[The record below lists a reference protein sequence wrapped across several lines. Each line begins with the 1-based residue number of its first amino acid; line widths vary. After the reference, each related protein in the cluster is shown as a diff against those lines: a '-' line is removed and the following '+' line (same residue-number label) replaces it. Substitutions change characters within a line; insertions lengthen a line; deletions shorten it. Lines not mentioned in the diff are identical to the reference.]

1 MWSSIRLPALLV
13 AALGLILLL
22 DPPVHAQE
30 AEDVGAQAAEPA
42 ARSYYGRRHDP
53 ECRMGSASPEY
64 LLKMAKLRIP
74 DESLAEPRWVG
85 PYRELR
91 LHALHGGERIS
102 VVPFDEQGEVTAEA
116 AEQIRSIFCGTRRRC
131 EASVDPRLVRLLY
144 VIAFHF
150 EAREIVVVS
159 GIRLPEEDGR
169 TSNHHVG
176 RAVDLIVPGVPNEE
190 VAAYAR
196 EFGRVGV
203 GYYPVSGFV
212 HLDVRDRSFF
222 WRDPSGPGETNC
234 TQAILPDVAREVDE
248 LYDAR
253 FEDPRT
259 WAPVPLPPDPE
270 DPEARPERRADRLDE
285 LDDEAAV
292 AAIFDGQLRDELRV
306 AEREV
311 SAAATR
317 RAAAARRRA
326 ERAERQA
333 AAAQPAARDTAVVAG
348 TPAEATAERRNGDSG
363 ETQASADAGPQAAA
377 AQDSSNTSSPP
388 TTVATALPG
397 TS

>member
-1 MWSSIRLPALLV
+1 MWSSIRLLYLVV
-13 AALGLILLL
+13 AALALILLL
-22 DPPVHAQE
+22 DLPAQAQE
-30 AEDVGAQAAEPA
+30 ADEVGSHAVEPA
-42 ARSYYGRRHDP
+42 ERSYYGRRRDP
-53 ECRMGSASPEY
+53 ECRMGTASPEY
-64 LLKMAKLRIP
+64 LLKMAKLRTP
-74 DESLAEPRWVG
+74 DESLPEPRWVG

-91 LHALHGGERIS
+91 LRALHGGRS
-102 VVPFDEQGEVTAEA
+102 VTVVPFDEGGEVTVEA
-116 AEQIRSIFCGTRRRC
+116 AEQIRSIFCGSHRRC
-131 EASVDPRLVRLLY
+131 EASVDPRLIRLLY

-159 GIRLPEEDGR
+159 GIRLPEEDSR

-190 VAAYAR
+190 VASYAR

-222 WRDPSGPGETNC
+222 WRDPSGPGEENC
-234 TQAILPDVAREVDE
+234 TQAILPEVAREVDE

-285 LDDEAAV
+285 IDDEAAM
-292 AAIFDGQLRDELRV
+292 ASIFDASLREELRA

-326 ERAERQA
+326 ERAER
-333 AAAQPAARDTAVVAG
+333 
-348 TPAEATAERRNGDSG
+348 EATARAESSG
-363 ETQASADAGPQAAA
+363 EAAVTVETTEDPGAAIAPPQ
-377 AQDSSNTSSPP
+377 DDSNTTSPP

>member
-1 MWSSIRLPALLV
+1 MWSSIRLPVLLV
-13 AALGLILLL
+13 TALGLILLL
-22 DPPVHAQE
+22 DPAAQAQE
-30 AEDVGAQAAEPA
+30 VEDAGAQAAEPA
-42 ARSYYGRRHDP
+42 ARTYYGRRHDP
-53 ECRMGSASPEY
+53 DCRMGTASPEY

-74 DESLAEPRWVG
+74 DGSLPEPRWVG

-91 LHALHGGERIS
+91 LRAVHGGRS
-102 VVPFDEQGEVTAEA
+102 VTLVPFDEQGEVTTEA
-116 AEQIRSIFCGTRRRC
+116 AEQLRSIFCGARRGC

-234 TQAILPDVAREVDE
+234 TQAILPEVAREVDE

-259 WAPVPLPPDPE
+259 WSPVPLPPDPV
-270 DPEARPERRADRLDE
+270 DPEARPERRADRLDDI
-285 LDDEAAV
+285 DDEAAV
-292 AAIFDGQLRDELRV
+292 AAIFESQLRDELKV

-311 SAAATR
+311 TAAATR

-333 AAAQPAARDTAVVAG
+333 AAERAATETSSSTAQADGPRDPAAPSAATSTLEPCAVE
-348 TPAEATAERRNGDSG
+348 PA
-363 ETQASADAGPQAAA
+363 AAQA

-388 TTVATALPG
+388 TTVATARPG

>member
-1 MWSSIRLPALLV
+1 MWSSIRLPSLLV
-13 AALGLILLL
+13 ATLGLILIL
-22 DPPVHAQE
+22 DAPADAQE
-30 AEDVGAQAAEPA
+30 LEDVGAQAAEPA
-42 ARSYYGRRHDP
+42 ERSYYGRRHDP
-53 ECRMGSASPEY
+53 DCRMGSATPEY
-64 LLKMAKLRIP
+64 ALKMAKLRIP
-74 DESLAEPRWVG
+74 DTTLPEPQWIG

-91 LHALHGGERIS
+91 LRSAHGGRSIT
-102 VVPFDEQGEVTAEA
+102 VVPFDEQGELTSDA
-116 AEQIRSIFCGTRRRC
+116 AEQIKAVFCGSRHACNAT
-131 EASVDPRLVRLLY
+131 VDPRLVRLLY

-176 RAVDLIVPGVPNEE
+176 RAVDLLVPGVPNEE
-190 VAAYAR
+190 VASYAR

-259 WAPVPLPPDPE
+259 WSPVPLPPDPV
-270 DPEARPERRADRLDE
+270 DPEARPERRADRLDDI
-285 LDDEAAV
+285 DDEAAV
-292 AAIFDGQLRDELRV
+292 AAIFESQLRDELKV

-311 SAAATR
+311 TAAATR

-333 AAAQPAARDTAVVAG
+333 AAERAATEASSTTAQAAGPHDPAAPSPAASTPEPRVVE
-348 TPAEATAERRNGDSG
+348 PA
-363 ETQASADAGPQAAA
+363 ADAA
-377 AQDSSNTSSPP
+377 AQDSSNTTSPP